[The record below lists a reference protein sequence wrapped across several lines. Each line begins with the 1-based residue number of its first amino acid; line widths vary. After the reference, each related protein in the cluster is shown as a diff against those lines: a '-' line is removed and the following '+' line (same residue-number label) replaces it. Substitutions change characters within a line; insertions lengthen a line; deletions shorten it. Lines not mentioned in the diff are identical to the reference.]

1 MPEKPSDTKTFAHF
15 LEQQPAPA
23 ETVTLTGYAVRSS
36 RTGSFSFTTGG
47 QTVELPVDA
56 VKSHKVLNEGPQQ
69 LLELQVQASKI
80 DNQILKSIIADG
92 HKPPHVD
99 TIKETI
105 TDHISD
111 KFVAKDPVLD
121 PGTLPEHIF
130 GPPESIQATQMQPFV
145 LATPHH
151 APASA
156 ITAQMGG
163 VSASH
168 QFTLAHLDA
177 TLAALDRHTFK
188 ELVKDPIFDQY
199 TLPET
204 VVPDPTNTAAEG
216 IGSQQGQ
223 NVVPEM
229 YTRAMGGANPIASLP
244 AYDILHTAPV
254 FDPPHTVPAFD
265 TPRTVPISDHPY
277 TLKEIAKDP
286 LADVYSQITEYI
298 GGNPG
303 GGTIQEGV
311 GVSGYGGYPVWN
323 LPGMMF

>member
-1 MPEKPSDTKTFAHF
+1 MPDKSPATQTFAQF

-23 ETVTLTGYAVRSS
+23 ETVKLTGYAARSS
-36 RTGSFSFTTGG
+36 RTGSFSFATGG

-69 LLELQVQASKI
+69 LLELEVLASKI
-80 DNQILKSIIADG
+80 DNQILKSIFADG
-92 HKPPHVD
+92 LKPPHVD

-111 KFVAKDPVLD
+111 KFVPKDPVLD
-121 PGTLPEHIF
+121 PGTLPEQIF
-130 GPPESIQATQMQPFV
+130 APPESIQATQMQPFV

-163 VSASH
+163 VAASH
-168 QFTLAHLDA
+168 QTTLAHLDI

-229 YTRAMGGANPIASLP
+229 YTRAIGGTTPIASLP
-244 AYDILHTAPV
+244 AYDVL
-254 FDPPHTVPAFD
+254 HTVPSWD
-265 TPRTVPISDHPY
+265 VHHTSPVLDRHW

-286 LADVYSQITEYI
+286 ITDTYTQISEYFP
-298 GGNPG
+298 GGNP

-311 GVSGYGGYPVWN
+311 GVGGYGGYPVWN